1 MVAVVV
7 TSEGGGVAVV
17 ETSDADVTTLA
28 GADAVTSD
36 PVGAEAFADAE
47 TSDAAAMASG
57 AVGAAAS
64 EVGAETLALPEDA
77 DVGAEEAFA
86 AEVISEDAGEASEA
100 AEVALAATDGTAE
113 EDHQIKTSADHPT
126 TTSIPTRVIRL
137 QIRSGINPRLL
148 KEANIRSLVV
158 ATASHRT
165 N

>member
-1 MVAVVV
+1 V
-7 TSEGGGVAVV
+7 GG
-17 ETSDADVTTLA
+17 
-28 GADAVTSD
+28 
-36 PVGAEAFADAE
+36 
-47 TSDAAAMASG
+47 
-57 AVGAAAS
+57 
-64 EVGAETLALPEDA
+64 
-77 DVGAEEAFA
+77 EEAFA
-86 AEVISEDAGEASEA
+86 AGVISEDAGEEATEA

-137 QIRSGINPRLL
+137 RIRSGINPRLL